1 MAIDPC
7 TEYGLAL
14 ALEDFVPCVLAG
26 VGVLV
31 FARKTASPRLATA
44 GGVLITL
51 GGLAKATWKTL
62 VAAEP
67 CRNIEILE
75 QLLFPF
81 LAVGFA
87 LVLVA
92 FLGRQWIL
100 GIPALAAVGAL
111 VVGAMWPML
120 IAAAVCAVTLG
131 VTAARRALGDGDRAA
146 AGLFVLY
153 VVGTLVLPPLAGR
166 PDQSEGLQWIEQLTN
181 TLVQGSFLLGALRLR
196 RVATTSRAVPLPEG
210 ANA

>member
-14 ALEDFVPCVLAG
+14 AIEDFVPCVLAG
-26 VGVLV
+26 AGLMV
-31 FARKTASPRLATA
+31 FARKTSNPVLATV
-44 GGVLITL
+44 GGVLVLI
-51 GGLAKATWKTL
+51 GGLSKATWKTL

-67 CRNIEILE
+67 CRNYELLE
-75 QLLFPF
+75 QVLFPC

-92 FLGRQWIL
+92 FLGKRWIIA
-100 GIPALAAVGAL
+100 IPAVAAVAAL
-111 VVGAMWPML
+111 AVQAMWPML
-120 IAAAVCAVTLG
+120 IAAAISAVTLG
-131 VTAARRALGDGDRAA
+131 VSASRRASRDGDRVAA
-146 AGLFVLY
+146 LLFVVY

-196 RVATTSRAVPLPEG
+196 PVPAAPTNQATPEG
-210 ANA
+210 VNA

>member
-1 MAIDPC
+1 MAVDPC

-26 VGVLV
+26 AGLLV
-31 FARKTASPRLATA
+31 FARKTANPMLATV
-44 GGVLITL
+44 GGVLVL
-51 GGLAKATWKTL
+51 VGGLSKATWKTL

-67 CRNIEILE
+67 CRNYEILE
-75 QLLFPF
+75 QVLFPC
-81 LAVGFA
+81 LSVGFA

-92 FLGRQWIL
+92 FLGKRWIL
-100 GIPALAAVGAL
+100 AIPAVAGVAALAVQ
-111 VVGAMWPML
+111 AMWPCL
-120 IAAAVCAVTLG
+120 IASAIGAVTLG
-131 VTAARRALGDGDRAA
+131 ITASRRAAKDGDRTAA
-146 AGLFVLY
+146 ALFVVY

-196 RVATTSRAVPLPEG
+196 PVSAAATTSAVSEG
-210 ANA
+210 VNA

>member
-14 ALEDFVPCVLAG
+14 AIEDFVPCVLAG
-26 VGVLV
+26 AGLMV
-31 FARKTASPRLATA
+31 FARRTSHPMLAT
-44 GGVLITL
+44 I
-51 GGLAKATWKTL
+51 GGLLVLVGGLSKATWKTL

-67 CRNIEILE
+67 CRNYELLE
-75 QLLFPF
+75 QVLFPCLSF
-81 LAVGFA
+81 GFA

-92 FLGRQWIL
+92 FLGKRWL
-100 GIPALAAVGAL
+100 LAIPAVAGVAALAVQ
-111 VVGAMWPML
+111 AMWPCL
-120 IAAAVCAVTLG
+120 IAAAIGAVTLG
-131 VTAARRALGDGDRAA
+131 VAASRRAARDGDRVGAA
-146 AGLFVLY
+146 LFVVY

-181 TLVQGSFLLGALRLR
+181 TGVQGAFLLGALRLR
-196 RVATTSRAVPLPEG
+196 PVSAAAITPAVSEG